1 MPPAT
6 SNRGRELSRTPCAAE
21 GLSHLEAV
29 VYAVP
34 HRSTGR
40 RVVIL
45 AAGSEVFD
53 TDDCYDIA
61 NAFAKAEDWLNQN
74 LDRLKRIGLEAKSP
88 AGDALGDCH
97 SCAQSLTTFDG
108 AFYAPGV
115 LLCIPCAAKGEA
127 DKVLARLKDAYAAA
141 MIAARE
147 RRAK

>member
-6 SNRGRELSRTPCAAE
+6 NRGRELSRTPCAAE

-34 HRSTGR
+34 HRATGR

-45 AAGSEVFD
+45 AAGQEVHD
-53 TDDCYDIA
+53 TDDCYDVA
-61 NAFAKAEDWLNQN
+61 NAFAKAEDWLNAN
-74 LDRLKRIGLEAKSP
+74 LERLRSIGLEAKSP
-88 AGDALGDCH
+88 SAEALGDCQ
-97 SCAQSLTTFDG
+97 SCAQAVTTFDG

-127 DKVLARLKDAYAAA
+127 DKALARLKDAAAA
-141 MIAARE
+141 HWQDFGENGAG
-147 RRAK
+147 